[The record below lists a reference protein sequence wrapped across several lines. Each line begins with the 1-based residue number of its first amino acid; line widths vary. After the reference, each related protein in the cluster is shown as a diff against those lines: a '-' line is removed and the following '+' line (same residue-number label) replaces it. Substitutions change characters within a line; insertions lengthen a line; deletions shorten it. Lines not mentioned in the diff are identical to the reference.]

1 MEALHLP
8 SELKKRVWSV
18 LPRPLSGAAPVLVRR
33 AGSSGVDEEQ
43 DSEHAAVDP
52 WALLEHV
59 PQLPSDEVVAPLMEK
74 APRRSR
80 RVYRCAS

>member
-8 SELKKRVWSV
+8 PQLKKRVWSV
-18 LPRPLSGAAPVLVRR
+18 FPRPLSGTAPVLVRR
-33 AGSSGVDEEQ
+33 AGSTGLDDEQ
-43 DSEHAAVDP
+43 DVERAAVDP

-59 PQLPSDEVVAPLMEK
+59 PQLPSDDVVTPLTEK

-80 RVYRCAS
+80 RVYRCVS